1 MIQFEFSSGIPIHL
15 LDDLHLIDQLH
26 CNGRKKP
33 VDRWLKT
40 VSRGILKEGFQ

>member
-15 LDDLHLIDQLH
+15 LDDLDQLH
-26 CNGRKKP
+26 CNGRKKS